1 MNEQRLEIVFTNALQ
16 IMEVSEPPSVHQWMT
31 VTYERFTLT
40 MEGSE
45 VMYTL
50 PVDHS
55 VSMQVGYTD
64 SRGNPATID
73 GEVAWESSDPSI
85 IMAEV
90 DETDSTKCRAVPV
103 GTLGQVQ
110 ITATVDA
117 DIGEGV
123 RELITTC
130 DIKVVGGEA
139 VAGSIQPVGEPEQM
153 P

>member
-16 IMEVSEPPSVHQWMT
+16 IMEVPTPPSSHQWLT
-31 VTYERFTLT
+31 VSYERFTIT
-40 MEGSE
+40 MEGHE
-45 VMYTL
+45 AMYTL

-55 VSMQVGYTD
+55 VTMQVGYTD

-73 GEVAWESSDPSI
+73 GDVAWVSSDETLVEV
-85 IMAEV
+85 EV
-90 DETDSTKCRAVPV
+90 DDTDSTKCRAIPV
-103 GTLGQVQ
+103 GPLGQVQ

-123 RELITTC
+123 RELITIC